1 MLLASYACHKAMS
14 IWPLS
19 FRIVLNQA
27 FIYTLSQVHY
37 EPIINGQQ
45 YFAHVNVKWTEEI
58 SGITIWFSHGGIW
71 FVLLDCTTFFSTRGS
86 PISINI
92 VTEIQRVLIQRI
104 PGR

>member
-37 EPIINGQQ
+37 EPIMDSDI
-45 YFAHVNVKWTEEI
+45 
-58 SGITIWFSHGGIW
+58 
-71 FVLLDCTTFFSTRGS
+71 L
-86 PISINI
+86 PM
-92 VTEIQRVLIQRI
+92 
-104 PGR
+104 

>member
-37 EPIINGQQ
+37 EPIINGQR

-71 FVLLDCTTFFSTRGS
+71 FSHGDS